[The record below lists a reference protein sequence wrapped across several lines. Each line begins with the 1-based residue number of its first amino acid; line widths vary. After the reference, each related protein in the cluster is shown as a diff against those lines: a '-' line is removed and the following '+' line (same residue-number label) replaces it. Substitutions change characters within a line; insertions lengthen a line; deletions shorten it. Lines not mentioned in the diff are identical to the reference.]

1 MSKNLTE
8 QIREIGIVPVIKL
21 DDAAKAAPLAKALC
35 EGGLPCAEVTFR
47 TECAA
52 DAIRAMKAACPEML
66 VGAGTVLT
74 TQQVDSAME
83 AGSEF
88 IVSPG
93 LNPDIVKYCVD
104 RDIPV
109 FPGCANPSDVEQAI
123 KYDLRVVK
131 FFPAEA
137 MGGLKTI
144 SAMAPVYSQICFMPT
159 GGINASNVCDY
170 LKNDRIIACGG
181 TWMVP
186 ADAIA
191 RDDFDLIRKLTQ
203 EAVHTMLGFR
213 LAHVG
218 INCADLTEAQDVAK
232 NFEDIFGFAAN
243 ENPGSIFSA
252 GYIESLKTP
261 YLGTKGHIA
270 IAVNSIERAVAY
282 LNKKGVTFNEESTV
296 YMADGKIKAI
306 YMEKEIGGFAIHLV
320 RTA

>member
-1 MSKNLTE
+1 MHKNLTE

-21 DDAAKAAPLAKALC
+21 NDASKAAPLAKALC

-52 DAIRAMKAACPEML
+52 DSIRAMKAACPEML

-74 TQQVDSAME
+74 TQQVDSAVK
-83 AGSEF
+83 AGSSF

-123 KYDLRVVK
+123 KYGLKTVK

-144 SAMAPVYSQICFMPT
+144 NAMAPVYSQICFMPT
-159 GGINASNVCDY
+159 GGINACNVCEY

-186 ADAIA
+186 ADAID
-191 RDDFDLIRKLTQ
+191 RDDFEEIRRLTQ

-218 INCADLTEAQDVAK
+218 INCANPAEAQSVAQ
-232 NFEDIFGFAAN
+232 NFENIFGFTAN

-252 GYIESLKTP
+252 GYIESLKNP
-261 YLGTKGHIA
+261 YLGTNGHIA
-270 IAVNSIERAVAY
+270 IAVNSVEHAKAY
-282 LNKKGVTFNEESTV
+282 LMRKGVSFNEESAV
-296 YMADGKIKAI
+296 YMEDGRIKAI

-320 RTA
+320 RAA

>member
-8 QIREIGIVPVIKL
+8 QIRDIGIVPVIKL
-21 DDAAKAAPLAKALC
+21 DDAAKSAPLAKALC
-35 EGGLPCAEVTFR
+35 DGGLPCAEVTFR
-47 TECAA
+47 TDCAP
-52 DAIRAMKAACPEML
+52 DVIRAMKEACPEML

-74 TQQVDSAME
+74 TGQVDSAME
-83 AGSEF
+83 AGSKF

-104 RDIPV
+104 KDIPV

-123 KYDLRVVK
+123 KYGLNVVK

-144 SAMAPVYSQICFMPT
+144 NAMSPAYSQISFMPT
-159 GGINASNVCDY
+159 GGINASNVCEY

-191 RDDFDLIRKLTQ
+191 RDDFEEIRRLTQ
-203 EAVHTMLGFR
+203 EAVQTMLGFR

-218 INCADLTEAQDVAK
+218 INCADPTEAQSVAD
-232 NFEDIFGFAAN
+232 NFENIFGFTAN

-261 YLGTKGHIA
+261 YLGTNGHIA
-270 IAVNSIERAVAY
+270 IAVNSVERAKTY
-282 LNKKGVTFNEESTV
+282 LTRKGVSFNEESAV
-296 YMADGKIKAI
+296 YMEDGRIKAI

>member
-1 MSKNLTE
+1 MSPSRRACWKRFLPVGFT
-8 QIREIGIVPVIKL
+8 RSPMTRTPVIS
-21 DDAAKAAPLAKALC
+21 
-35 EGGLPCAEVTFR
+35 VTR
-47 TECAA
+47 
-52 DAIRAMKAACPEML
+52 
-66 VGAGTVLT
+66 
-74 TQQVDSAME
+74 
-83 AGSEF
+83 
-88 IVSPG
+88 
-93 LNPDIVKYCVD
+93 
-104 RDIPV
+104 
-109 FPGCANPSDVEQAI
+109 
-123 KYDLRVVK
+123 
-131 FFPAEA
+131 
-137 MGGLKTI
+137 
-144 SAMAPVYSQICFMPT
+144 
-159 GGINASNVCDY
+159 
-170 LKNDRIIACGG
+170 
-181 TWMVP
+181 
-186 ADAIA
+186 
-191 RDDFDLIRKLTQ
+191 

-252 GYIESLKTP
+252 SYIESLKTP

>member
-1 MSKNLTE
+1 MSKSLAE

-21 DDAAKAAPLAKALC
+21 DDAAKAAPLAKALS

-52 DAIRAMKAACPEML
+52 DAIRAMKEACPEML

-123 KYDLRVVK
+123 KYGLRVVK

-181 TWMVP
+181 TWMVKP
-186 ADAIA
+186 
-191 RDDFDLIRKLTQ
+191 
-203 EAVHTMLGFR
+203 
-213 LAHVG
+213 
-218 INCADLTEAQDVAK
+218 
-232 NFEDIFGFAAN
+232 
-243 ENPGSIFSA
+243 
-252 GYIESLKTP
+252 SL
-261 YLGTKGHIA
+261 
-270 IAVNSIERAVAY
+270 
-282 LNKKGVTFNEESTV
+282 F
-296 YMADGKIKAI
+296 ADGDFSRVEELAR
-306 YMEKEIGGFAIHLV
+306 EAAEIV
-320 RTA
+320 RSVRWQDKS